1 MPLTVGEGSI
11 SLAVDHLMVMLAD
24 SATFR
29 TWVGAAN
36 QPAALARI
44 YYEALPPPANRN
56 EYTLAEAVALRP
68 FAQIWSAPHAGFT
81 KRPDAAGAKSAESG
95 SLSIQFEQTVDSSIT
110 TDAAEISRR
119 LANTI
124 GKIMDEMDA
133 VREVAG
139 YLCFTAMTFSGLG
152 RGRMDER
159 SGQGDF
165 VVATL
170 EVEWGQ
176 R

>member
-1 MPLTVGEGSI
+1 MPLTAGEGAI
-11 SLAVDHLMVMLAD
+11 SVSVDNLRTMLAD

-29 TWVGAAN
+29 TWVGATTQA
-36 QPAALARI
+36 QALARI

-56 EYTLAEAVALRP
+56 EYTLVEAVALRP

-81 KRPDAAGAKSAESG
+81 MRPDAAGAKSAESG

-110 TDAAEISRR
+110 NAPDEISRR
-119 LANTI
+119 FANVI
-124 GKIMDEMDA
+124 GKIMAELDA

-139 YLCFTAMTFSGLG
+139 YLCFTSMTFSGVG
-152 RGRMDER
+152 RGSMDAR
-159 SGQGDF
+159 SAQGDF

-170 EVEWGQ
+170 DVEWGQ

>member
-1 MPLTVGEGSI
+1 MPLTAAEGSV
-11 SLAVDHLMVMLAD
+11 SLAVDHLRVMLAD

-36 QPAALARI
+36 QAAALARI

-56 EYTLAEAVALRP
+56 EYTLAEALALRP

-81 KRPDAAGAKSAESG
+81 MRPDAVGARSAESG
-95 SLSIQFEQTVDSSIT
+95 SLSIQFEQTVDSLIT
-110 TDAAEISRR
+110 DDAAEISRR
-119 LANTI
+119 FANVI
-124 GKIMDEMDA
+124 GKIMDDLDA

-139 YLCFTAMTFSGLG
+139 YLSFTALAFSGVG
-152 RGRMDER
+152 RGDMDKR
-159 SGQGDF
+159 SAQGDF
-165 VVATL
+165 VVATIDM
-170 EVEWGQ
+170 EWGQ